1 MQTNVRLKSEQIKKH
16 LIEQFGDEIKNQI
29 FNVWRYTS
37 FEELGRVK
45 DELYNYREFK
55 YNLTVGIDDGDP
67 YFSLSNLNL
76 SQLIDIIKMDYSY
89 GICVDVKNDTQDKFD
104 LLNEVLTELI

>member
-1 MQTNVRLKSEQIKKH
+1 MQTNVRLTSEQIKKH
-16 LIEQFGDEIKNQI
+16 LIGEFGDEIKNQN

-45 DELYNYREFK
+45 DELYNYREFN
-55 YNLTVGIDDGDP
+55 YNLTVGIDGWDP

-76 SQLIDIIKMDYSY
+76 GQLIDIIKMDYSY
-89 GICVDVKNDTQDKFD
+89 GISVDVQNDNQDKFD
-104 LLNEVLTELI
+104 LLNEVLNELI